1 MHLKELGSTSIPV
14 LILLTVLSLL
24 AMGVPLLV
32 QSFTR
37 YAVKSREEFD
47 VKQKLIEKADGIV
60 NLLLAKDPDEADSRF
75 DSVFLTIKDA
85 EGFTIELDDVSSYL
99 GLNWA
104 RKKLIVASELLL
116 DSESSA
122 QELQQHREDTGL
134 YLDMEDGYDSFFKDY
149 VVLEDHFTP
158 YSYFNINVSDE
169 FVLRKL
175 FEIRTG
181 DKVKAEL
188 FHLKIQNYRLQ
199 TEEKSFVQ
207 PDELFEFLGLFYE
220 AVYPVVNAEPVIN
233 VNFAPP
239 SVLRAVLIASGIE
252 QPEETVESLL
262 QSRHTRPL
270 SRDVLEFILGEAF
283 HETPVGQYLGHRTW
297 FWRLSISRNAS
308 ALTWVLARVPQAV
321 SAGEAGAFDDIVLR
335 LVEESYNL

>member
-1 MHLKELGSTSIPV
+1 MKESGSTSIAV

-32 QSFTR
+32 HSFTR
-37 YAVKSREEFD
+37 YATKSREEFD
-47 VKQKLIEKADGIV
+47 IKRQLIEKADEV
-60 NLLLAKDPDEADSRF
+60 VELLLARDPDEVDSRF
-75 DSVFLTIKDA
+75 DSVFLSIKDA
-85 EGFTIELDDVSSYL
+85 ENFTVGLDDVSSYL

-104 RKKLIVASELLL
+104 RKGLIAASGLLL

-134 YLDMEDGYDSFFKDY
+134 YLDLEEGYGSFFKDH
-149 VVLEDHFTP
+149 VVLADHFTP
-158 YSYFNINVSDE
+158 YSYFNLNVCDE
-169 FVLRKL
+169 FILRKL

-181 DKVKAEL
+181 DKVNAEL
-188 FHLKIQNYRLQ
+188 FHLKIHNYRLQ

-207 PDELFEFLGLFYE
+207 PDDLYDFLGLFYE
-220 AVYPVVNAEPVIN
+220 ALYPVVNAEPVIN

-239 SVLRAVLIASGIE
+239 SVLRAVMIASGIE
-252 QPEETVESLL
+252 QPEETVDSLL
-262 QSRHTRPL
+262 QSRDTRPL
-270 SRDVLEFILGEAF
+270 TREVLEFIMGEAF

-297 FWRLSISRNAS
+297 FWRLRISINAS
-308 ALTWVLARVPQAV
+308 ALTWILARVPQ
-321 SAGEAGAFDDIVLR
+321 SGGAGETGAFDDIVLR

>member
-1 MHLKELGSTSIPV
+1 MHMKESGSASIAI

-37 YAVKSREEFD
+37 YTVKSREEFD
-47 VKQKLIEKADGIV
+47 IKRQLIEKADEV
-60 NLLLAKDPDEADSRF
+60 VDLLLARDPDEVDSRF

-85 EGFTIELDDVSSYL
+85 EGFTVTLDDVSSYL

-104 RKKLIVASELLL
+104 RKKLIAASDLLL

-134 YLDMEDGYDSFFKDY
+134 YLDLEEGYGSFFKDY
-149 VVLEDHFTP
+149 VVLEEHFTP
-158 YSYFNINVSDE
+158 YSYFNINVCDE

-188 FHLKIQNYRLQ
+188 FHLKIHNYRLQ

-207 PDELFEFLGLFYE
+207 PDELYDFLGLDYE
-220 AVYPVVNAEPVIN
+220 AIYPVVNAEPVIN

-239 SVLRAVLIASGIE
+239 SVLRAVMVASGIE
-252 QPEETVESLL
+252 QPEETVDSLL
-262 QSRHTRPL
+262 RSRDTRPL
-270 SRDVLEFILGEAF
+270 NREALEFILGEAF

-297 FWRLSISRNAS
+297 FWRLRISINAS
-308 ALTWVLARVPQAV
+308 ALTWILARVPQ
-321 SAGEAGAFDDIVLR
+321 SGGAGKIGAFDDIALR
-335 LVEESYNL
+335 LVEEGYNL